1 MCGKQAAGT
10 KHLGV
15 MCRREVQPWPEASS
29 AGEGSLVSF
38 WGPLGACQET
48 VGLEDG
54 TSGLPDMGAHLENPM
69 QGGSTSPQN
78 THVQSSACTHRYT
91 STRTCTHRRGGTYT
105 RARGHRHRHT
115 CMQACAHVHTHLAVY
130 THTPQAVHVHGRTQ
144 YACTRGCTHM
154 HTYAH
159 THIPVPL
166 VSHRGNIKLQCL
178 GGRDQQGC
186 GGLREGCL
194 AEGVLPGLA
203 GRTRHPNRLRAGPD
217 PCPDSLPCAARAI
230 FRLP

>member
-1 MCGKQAAGT
+1 MWGKQAAGT

-48 VGLEDG
+48 VGLEDD

-78 THVQSSACTHRYT
+78 THVQSSACTHRHR

-159 THIPVPL
+159 TYTCTSGVTEGKHKAAVP
-166 VSHRGNIKLQCL
+166 R
-178 GGRDQQGC
+178 RQGSARVWGAQ
-186 GGLREGCL
+186 GGLLGRGGPSRPCREDQ
-194 AEGVLPGLA
+194 A
-203 GRTRHPNRLRAGPD
+203 
-217 PCPDSLPCAARAI
+217 SQ
-230 FRLP
+230 